1 MESVKNLEGDIS
13 TETAAHLSAIL
24 GPEMDEQ
31 LKVRVPRMGATG
43 ESGELE
49 TDSLLFLLNVYA
61 QRCGT

>member
-43 ESGELE
+43 ESGELAQ
-49 TDSLLFLLNVYA
+49 LFSLNVYA
-61 QRCGT
+61 QRCET